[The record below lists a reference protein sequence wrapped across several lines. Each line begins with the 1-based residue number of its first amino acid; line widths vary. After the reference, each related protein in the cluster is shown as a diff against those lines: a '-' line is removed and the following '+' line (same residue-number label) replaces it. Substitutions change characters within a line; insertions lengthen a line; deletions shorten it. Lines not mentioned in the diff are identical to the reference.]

1 MEAQGSCLTNK
12 YAEGYP
18 HKRWYGGC
26 ENCDT
31 VEELAIERAKR
42 LFNAEHANVQPH
54 SGSQANAAVYFSVL
68 QPGDTI
74 LTMDLAHG
82 GHLTHGHK
90 MNFSGR
96 FYRVVH
102 YGVSRESETI
112 DYDALE
118 KQALEFRPKMI
129 TAGASAYSRTID
141 FPRLRKIANACGAY
155 LFIDMAHI
163 AGLVA
168 TGQHPSPIPY
178 ADFCT
183 TTTHKTLR
191 GPRGGLIFC
200 QEKYAK
206 EIDSQVFPGIQ
217 GGPLM
222 HVIAA
227 KAVALGEALRPEFK
241 VYQQQ
246 VVRNAKALCE
256 GMKKNG
262 FRIVS
267 GTTDN
272 HLMLVDLQPKNI
284 TGKEVSDILDQAGIT
299 VNKNAIPFDTQ
310 SPFKAGGI
318 RIGTPAVTTR
328 GMKEDE
334 MFDIANLIEEAID
347 QRADPARI
355 SVIRQRV
362 REITNR
368 FPLPF

>member
-1 MEAQGSCLTNK
+1 
-12 YAEGYP
+12 
-18 HKRWYGGC
+18 
-26 ENCDT
+26 
-31 VEELAIERAKR
+31 
-42 LFNAEHANVQPH
+42 
-54 SGSQANAAVYFSVL
+54 
-68 QPGDTI
+68 
-74 LTMDLAHG
+74 MDLSHG

-102 YGVSRESETI
+102 YGVSKETETI

-118 KQALEFRPKMI
+118 RQAMEVRPKMI
-129 TAGASAYSRTID
+129 TAGASAYSRIID
-141 FPRLRKIANACGAY
+141 FARMRKIADACGAL

-168 TGQHPSPIPY
+168 AGVHPSPIPY
-178 ADFCT
+178 ADFTT

-191 GPRGGLIFC
+191 GPRGGLVFC
-200 QEKYAK
+200 KEKYAK
-206 EIDSQVFPGIQ
+206 EIDAQVFPGVQ

-227 KAVALGEALRPEFK
+227 KAVALTEALRPEFK
-241 VYQQQ
+241 TYQQQ
-246 VVRNAKALCE
+246 VLRNAKALCE

-267 GTTDN
+267 GTTEN
-272 HLMLVDLQPKNI
+272 HVMLVDLQPRNL
-284 TGKEVSDILDQAGIT
+284 TGKEVSDVLDHAGIT

-318 RIGTPAVTTR
+318 RLGTPAVTTR

-334 MFDIANLIEEAID
+334 MFDIANLIEDAIEH
-347 QRADPARI
+347 RNDPARI
-355 SVIRQRV
+355 ATIRDHV
-362 REITNR
+362 RQITSR